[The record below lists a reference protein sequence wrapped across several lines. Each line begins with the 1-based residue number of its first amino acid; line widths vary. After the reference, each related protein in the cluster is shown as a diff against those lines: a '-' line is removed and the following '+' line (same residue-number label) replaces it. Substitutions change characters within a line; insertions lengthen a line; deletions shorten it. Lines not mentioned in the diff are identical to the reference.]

1 MVNKGEMNMKKILAT
16 LVLLFALTG
25 TQTNA
30 MGLFYTNTTY
40 PVTATGTKV
49 QDLSK
54 LKKGEASTTNI
65 LYIVEI
71 GDASIDTAAKNA
83 GITKISHID
92 IQEKSV
98 FIFWRGMKVT
108 VYGE

>member
-1 MVNKGEMNMKKILAT
+1 MKKILA
-16 LVLLFALTG
+16 LFSLAFLLTA
-25 TQTNA
+25 TQANA
-30 MGLFYTNTTY
+30 MGLFYTDATY
-40 PVTATGTKV
+40 PVTATGSQV

-54 LKKGEASTTNI
+54 LKKGKASTSNI
-65 LYIVEI
+65 LYIVEV
-71 GDASIDTAAKNA
+71 GDASIDAAAKNG

-98 FIFWRGMKVT
+98 FIFWKGVTVT